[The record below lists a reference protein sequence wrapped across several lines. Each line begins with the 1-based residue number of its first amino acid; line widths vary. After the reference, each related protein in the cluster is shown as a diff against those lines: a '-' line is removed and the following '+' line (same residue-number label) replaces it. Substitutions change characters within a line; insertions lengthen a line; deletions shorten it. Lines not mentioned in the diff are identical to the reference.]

1 MLARRAGHI
10 GIIWGRKMNIRKHL
24 AALAAGILVLPGLAA
39 VAIPSAS
46 HAATVDLI
54 VNGDFEAGNTG
65 FSTDLALDNV
75 FLDAGEYSIL
85 TDATTVNGSF
95 DNEGD
100 HTTGS
105 GNMMAINGTTT
116 SGILSWGQTV
126 NVVSGTEYD
135 LSFWMM
141 SLFGSGSTTLGISF
155 DGTTVKTVDNFG
167 AGSGVWRVH
176 GHLWIADEHSARSMF
191 IVACSCPPLAAT
203 NTRWTDIF
211 AHRRGSEHA
220 LACGSASGGWLASG
234 SQPAGIEKKKHY
246 SWA

>member
-167 AGSGVWRVH
+167 AGSGVWTEFTAS
-176 GHLWIADEHSARSMF
+176 W
-191 IVACSCPPLAAT
+191 VATSTGAIDVQLLELSTGFAGNDYALDDISLTFEDQNTVAAVPLPAA
-203 NTRWTDIF
+203 
-211 AHRRGSEHA
+211 
-220 LACGSASGGWLASG
+220 GWLLVG
-234 SQPAGIEKKKHY
+234 SLAGL
-246 SWA
+246 AGLGRRRRA